1 MSFRLD
7 PGEFEVDPDR
17 GFLPPEDPLERLP
30 AAFDAWEDLAAEVP
44 ALLLAGRLRG
54 AVAGLERV
62 DVSGLESRAERERAL
77 LLLSVIG
84 GAFVWGAPEPPASI
98 PRPLAVPWAA
108 VARSLDRPPIVAHAT
123 IVLRNWGRIDREGPL
138 TLDNL
143 RVLRTFAGSTD
154 EQWFYLIPAAMEAR
168 GAPILRSLA
177 RALQT
182 AASGDEDALAEA
194 LEPVASGIADLTAI
208 LERTREHCDPYVFY
222 HRVRPF
228 LAGWPAPGLVYE
240 GVDDAPQRLAGGSAA
255 QSSLFQAIDAAL
267 GIPHEDERTRP
278 FLRAMRRHMPTPHR
292 AFLEALD
299 AAPPLRDFVES
310 RPPLAALYD
319 DAVRELERF
328 RKVHL
333 EIAMRYIARQAEDA
347 TSARGTGGTELR
359 TFLATAR
366 EETKAR
372 LIDRPRS

>member
-1 MSFRLD
+1 MSFLLRPED
-7 PGEFEVDPDR
+7 YDVDRER
-17 GFLPPEDPLERLP
+17 GFLPASDPLERLP
-30 AAFDAWEDLAAEVP
+30 SELDALEELAANVP
-44 ALLLAGRLRG
+44 QLLLAGRLRSTVRDLG
-54 AVAGLERV
+54 ALDASAL
-62 DVSGLESRAERERAL
+62 DSRASRERAL

-84 GAFVWGAPEPPASI
+84 GAYVWGDPEPVSTI
-98 PRPLAVPWAA
+98 PRALAVPWSE
-108 VARSLDRPPIVAHAT
+108 VARSLDRPPIVAHAS
-123 IVLRNWGRIDREGPL
+123 IVLRNWGRIDPEGPL

-168 GAPILRSLA
+168 GAA
-177 RALQT
+177 VVWALV
-182 AASGDEDALAEA
+182 AALEASDAGDEDRLASA
-194 LEPVASGIADLTAI
+194 LEPVASGISDLTAI

-228 LAGWPAPGLVYE
+228 LAGWPEPGLVYE

-278 FLRAMRRHMPTPHR
+278 FLRAMRAHMPAPHR

-299 AAPPLRDFVES
+299 AAPPLRAFVEP
-310 RPPLAALYD
+310 RPPLATRYD

-333 EIAMRYIARQAEDA
+333 EIAVRYITRQAADA
-347 TSARGTGGTELR
+347 VSARGTGGTELR
-359 TFLATAR
+359 SFLATAR